1 MVDLGAALFASVGAW
16 TAATWILAGPRQW
29 RALIC
34 AAAMVAACLVVAMYL
49 QALVQ
54 ALMGTAVGS
63 AARLLLPYVAARLK
77 QTRLSNFKKG
87 DLS

>member
-16 TAATWILAGPRQW
+16 TAVTWISAGPRQW
-29 RALIC
+29 RALFC
-34 AAAMVAACLVVAMYL
+34 AAAMVASCLVVAMYL
-49 QALVQ
+49 QALVP
-54 ALMGTAVGS
+54 ALMGTAIGA

-77 QTRLSNFKKG
+77 QTRLSKFTKG